1 MNKYLVTIGELC
13 LERISESY
21 IVYTKDSKDELEL
34 NDKFLALVDE
44 VITDLYYN
52 YGEEDEEW
60 EDFQDSMGI
69 IRIEDWKD
77 EFESYTTEI
86 LYDERN
92 E

>member
-13 LERISESY
+13 LERISEDF
-21 IVYTKDSKDELEL
+21 IVYTKDSKEDLEW
-34 NDKFLALVDE
+34 NDKFLSLVDE
-44 VITDLYYN
+44 VIFDLYSD

-69 IRIEDWKD
+69 ISIEDWKNAFD
-77 EFESYTTEI
+77 SYTTTI
-86 LYDERN
+86 LYDERY